1 MNNQSPAIPLFDLN
15 YGTEEEEAVLRVLR
29 SKWLTMGPETEALEH
44 EFSDYF
50 KIKHAVAVSNCTT
63 ALHLANLAVGVKQ
76 GIEVICPSLTFV
88 ATSNSVIYAGG
99 TPVFADIIST
109 DDWTISP
116 HEIEKKINKNTRVII
131 VMHYGGF
138 ACQMDEILNIATTNN
153 IQVIE
158 DAAHC
163 PGSTYKGKKLGSI
176 GNISCFS
183 FFSNKNISTGE
194 GGMICTNNDD
204 YANYIKIIRSHGMTS
219 ATLDRHH
226 GHAYS
231 YDVTDLGYNYRID
244 EIHAALA
251 RCQLKKLETGNEHR
265 RLAATHY
272 KDALSKSD
280 KIKIP
285 FGNYCFPANY
295 HIFPIL
301 LDKSIDRHDL
311 MVFLREKGIQT
322 SIHYP
327 PIHQFS
333 YYKAIMRNQILHN
346 TDFISRHEL
355 TLPMYAG
362 ISDAQIDYVVDALNN
377 FIRETPIPKAK

>member
-1 MNNQSPAIPLFDLN
+1 MNNPNPVIPLFDLN
-15 YGTEEEEAVLRVLR
+15 YGLEEEDATLRVLR

-44 EFSDYF
+44 EFAKYF
-50 KIKHAVAVSNCTT
+50 KVKHAIAVSSCTT

-76 GIEVICPSLTFV
+76 GTEVICPSLTFV

-99 TPVFADIIST
+99 TPVFADITST

-116 HEIEKKINKNTRVII
+116 HEIEKKINKNTRSII

-138 ACQMDEILNIATTNN
+138 ACKMDEIIEIANCYK
-153 IQVIE
+153 IPVIE
-158 DAAHC
+158 DAAHA
-163 PGSTYKGKKLGSI
+163 PGSIYKDRFLGSI
-176 GNISCFS
+176 GDISCFS

-194 GGMICTNNDD
+194 GGIICTNNDD
-204 YANYIKIIRSHGMTS
+204 YANYIKKIRSHGMTS

-251 RCQLKKLETGNEHR
+251 RCQLKKLENGNERR
-265 RLAATHY
+265 RLAATRY
-272 KDALSKSD
+272 KNALSKID
-280 KIKIP
+280 RIKIP
-285 FGNYCFPANY
+285 FGNYCFLANY

-301 LDKSIDRHDL
+301 LDKSINRNSL

-327 PIHQFS
+327 PVHMFS
-333 YYKAIMRNQILHN
+333 YYRAMMGDQILHN
-346 TDFISRHEL
+346 TDFVAQQEL

-362 ISDAQIDYVVDALNN
+362 IADAQIDQVVDALIN
-377 FIRETPIPKAK
+377 FIDRK

>member
-1 MNNQSPAIPLFDLN
+1 MNNPNPVIPLFDLN
-15 YGTEEEEAVLRVLR
+15 YGREEEEAVLRVLR
-29 SKWLTMGPETEALEH
+29 SKWLTMGPETEALEC
-44 EFSDYF
+44 EFAEYF
-50 KIKHAVAVSNCTT
+50 KVKHALAVSSCTT

-76 GIEVICPSLTFV
+76 GTEVICPSLTFV
-88 ATSNSVIYAGG
+88 ATSNSVIYPGG
-99 TPVFADIIST
+99 TPVFADITST

-116 HEIEKKINKNTRVII
+116 HEIEKMINKNTRSII

-138 ACQMDEILNIATTNN
+138 ACKMDEIIEIANRHK
-153 IQVIE
+153 IPVIE
-158 DAAHC
+158 DAAHA
-163 PGSTYKGKKLGSI
+163 PGSMYKDRFLGAI
-176 GNISCFS
+176 GDISCFS

-194 GGMICTNNDD
+194 GGIICTNNDD
-204 YANYIKIIRSHGMTS
+204 YADFIRKIRSHGMTN

-251 RCQLKKLETGNEHR
+251 RCQLNKLKTGNERR
-265 RLAATHY
+265 RLSATHY
-272 KDALSKSD
+272 KDALSKID

-295 HIFPIL
+295 HIFPIF
-301 LDKSIDRHDL
+301 LDKSIDRHSL

-327 PIHQFS
+327 PIHTFS
-333 YYKAIMRNQILHN
+333 FYRDFYGQHN
-346 TDFISRHEL
+346 LPLTEDIAQHEL

-362 ISDAQIDYVVDALNN
+362 ITDAQIDYVVDALIN
-377 FIRETPIPKAK
+377 FIDGK

>member
-1 MNNQSPAIPLFDLN
+1 MSGANPTIPLFDLN
-15 YGTEEEEAVLRVLR
+15 YGREEEEAALRVLR
-29 SKWLTMGPETEALEH
+29 SKWLTMGPETEALEY
-44 EFSDYF
+44 EFAEYL
-50 KIKHAVAVSNCTT
+50 KVKHAIAVSNCTT

-76 GIEVICPSLTFV
+76 GTEVICPALTFV

-99 TPVFADIIST
+99 TPVFADVNST

-116 HEIEKKINKNTRVII
+116 HEIEKKINKKTRAII

-138 ACQMDEILNIATTNN
+138 ACKMDEIIEIANRHK

-158 DAAHC
+158 DAAHA
-163 PGSTYKGKKLGSI
+163 PGSMYKDRFLGAI
-176 GNISCFS
+176 GDISCFS

-194 GGMICTNNDD
+194 GGIICTNNDD
-204 YANYIKIIRSHGMTS
+204 YASYIKKIRSHGMTS

-265 RLAATHY
+265 RLAATRY
-272 KDALSKSD
+272 KDALSKID
-280 KIKIP
+280 RIKIP

-301 LDKSIDRHDL
+301 LDKSIDRNSL
-311 MVFLREKGIQT
+311 MVFLRGKGIQT

-327 PIHQFS
+327 PIHCFNFYQKIFGIQNLPLTES
-333 YYKAIMRNQILHN
+333 VAQ
-346 TDFISRHEL
+346 HEL
-355 TLPMYAG
+355 TLPMYAD
-362 ISDAQIDYVVDALNN
+362 INNEKIDFIIDALHTYSKN
-377 FIRETPIPKAK
+377 T

>member
-1 MNNQSPAIPLFDLN
+1 MNKPNPAIPLFDLN
-15 YGTEEEEAVLRVLR
+15 YGREEEEAVLRVLR
-29 SKWLTMGPETEALEH
+29 SKWLTMGPETEALEY
-44 EFSDYF
+44 EFAEYF
-50 KIKHAVAVSNCTT
+50 KVKHAMAVSSCTT

-76 GIEVICPSLTFV
+76 GTEVICPSLTFV
-88 ATSNSVIYAGG
+88 ATSNSIIYAGG
-99 TPVFADIIST
+99 TPVFADITST

-116 HEIEKKINKNTRVII
+116 HEIEKKINKNTRAII

-138 ACQMDEILNIATTNN
+138 ACKMDEIIEIANRYK
-153 IQVIE
+153 IKVIE
-158 DAAHC
+158 DAAHA
-163 PGSTYKGKKLGSI
+163 PGSMYEDKFLGAI
-176 GNISCFS
+176 GDISCFS

-194 GGMICTNNDD
+194 GGMLCTNNDN
-204 YANYIKIIRSHGMTS
+204 YASHINKIRSHGMTS

-244 EIHAALA
+244 EIHAAFA
-251 RCQLKKLETGNEHR
+251 RCQLKKLKNGNEHR
-265 RLAATHY
+265 RLAATRY
-272 KDALSKSD
+272 KTALSKID

-311 MVFLREKGIQT
+311 MVFLRKKGIQT

-333 YYKAIMRNQILHN
+333 YYKTIMKDQILHN

-355 TLPMYAG
+355 TLPMYSG
-362 ISDAQIDYVVDALNN
+362 ITDAQIDYVVDALIN
-377 FIRETPIPKAK
+377 FIDGK

>member
-1 MNNQSPAIPLFDLN
+1 MNNSNPVIPLFDLN
-15 YGTEEEEAVLRVLR
+15 YGSEEEDAVLRVLR

-44 EFSDYF
+44 EFAEYF
-50 KIKHAVAVSNCTT
+50 KVKHALAVSSCTT
-63 ALHLANLAVGVKQ
+63 ALHLANLAIGVKQ
-76 GIEVICPSLTFV
+76 GTEVICPSLTFV

-99 TPVFADIIST
+99 TPVFADILSVN
-109 DDWTISP
+109 DWTISP
-116 HEIEKKINKNTRVII
+116 YEIEKKINKNTQAII

-138 ACQMDEILNIATTNN
+138 ACKMDEIIEIANRHK

-158 DAAHC
+158 DAAHA
-163 PGSTYKGKKLGSI
+163 PGSSYKDKLLGTI
-176 GNISCFS
+176 GDISCFS

-194 GGMICTNNDD
+194 GGMICTNNDE
-204 YANYIKIIRSHGMTS
+204 YANYIKKIRSHGMTS

-251 RCQLKKLETGNEHR
+251 RCQLKKLEPGNDR
-265 RLAATHY
+265 RRRAATHY
-272 KDALSKSD
+272 KEALSKID

-285 FGNYCFPANY
+285 FGNYCFLANY

-301 LDKSIDRHDL
+301 LDKSIDRHSL
-311 MVFLREKGIQT
+311 MVFMRGKGIQT

-327 PIHQFS
+327 PIHKFN
-333 YYKAIMRNQILHN
+333 YYRTIMGDQIMHN
-346 TDFISRHEL
+346 TDFAARHEL

-362 ISDAQIDYVVDALNN
+362 ISDAQIDYVVDSLIN
-377 FIRETPIPKAK
+377 FIDGK

>member
-1 MNNQSPAIPLFDLN
+1 MNNSHPVIPLFDLN
-15 YGTEEEEAVLRVLR
+15 YGREEEEATLRVLK
-29 SKWLTMGPETEALEH
+29 SKWLTMGPETEALEY
-44 EFSDYF
+44 EFAEYF
-50 KIKHAVAVSNCTT
+50 KVKHAIAVSSCTT

-76 GIEVICPSLTFV
+76 GTEVICPSLTFV

-99 TPVFADIIST
+99 TPVFADITST

-116 HEIEKKINKNTRVII
+116 HEIAKKINKNTGAII

-138 ACQMDEILNIATTNN
+138 ACKMDAIIKIANRYK
-153 IQVIE
+153 IPVIE
-158 DAAHC
+158 DAAHA
-163 PGSTYKGKKLGSI
+163 PGSFYKDRFLGAI
-176 GNISCFS
+176 GDISCFS
-183 FFSNKNISTGE
+183 FFSNKNISSGE
-194 GGMICTNNDD
+194 GGIICTNNDD
-204 YANYIKIIRSHGMTS
+204 YASYIKKIRSHGMTS

-251 RCQLKKLETGNEHR
+251 RCQLKKLETGNER
-265 RLAATHY
+265 RRRAAIRY
-272 KDALSKSD
+272 KDALSKFD
-280 KIKIP
+280 RIRIP

-301 LDKSIDRHDL
+301 LDKSIDRHSL

-327 PIHQFS
+327 PVHMFS
-333 YYKAIMRNQILHN
+333 YYRENHKTTILPLTEEIGMR
-346 TDFISRHEL
+346 EV
-355 TLPMYAG
+355 TLPMFPTITDG
-362 ISDAQIDYVVDALNN
+362 QICLIAEK
-377 FIRETPIPKAK
+377 IRKFFHK

>member
-1 MNNQSPAIPLFDLN
+1 
-15 YGTEEEEAVLRVLR
+15 
-29 SKWLTMGPETEALEH
+29 MGPETEALEN
-44 EFSDYF
+44 EFAKYF
-50 KIKHAVAVSNCTT
+50 KVKYAIAVSSCTT
-63 ALHLANLAVGVKQ
+63 ALHLANLSVGVKQ
-76 GIEVICPSLTFV
+76 GTEVICPSLTFV

-116 HEIEKKINKNTRVII
+116 NEIEKKINKNTRAII

-138 ACQMDEILNIATTNN
+138 ACKMNEIIEIANRYK
-153 IQVIE
+153 IPVIE
-158 DAAHC
+158 DAAHA
-163 PGSTYKGKKLGSI
+163 PGSMYKDRFLGAI
-176 GNISCFS
+176 GDISCFS

-194 GGMICTNNDD
+194 GGVICTNNDD
-204 YANYIKIIRSHGMTS
+204 YANYIKRIRSHGMTS

-251 RCQLKKLETGNEHR
+251 RCQLKKLETGNERR
-265 RLAATHY
+265 RLAATSY
-272 KDALSKSD
+272 KDALSKID
-280 KIKIP
+280 KIKVP

-301 LDKSIDRHDL
+301 LDKSINRNSL

-327 PIHQFS
+327 PVHMFS
-333 YYKAIMRNQILHN
+333 YYRTIMGDQILHH
-346 TDFISRHEL
+346 TDFVARHEL
-355 TLPMYAG
+355 TLPMYADITNEQINF
-362 ISDAQIDYVVDALNN
+362 ISDALHAYCKN
-377 FIRETPIPKAK
+377 T

>member
-116 HEIEKKINKNTRVII
+116 HEIEKKINKNTRAII

-163 PGSTYKGKKLGSI
+163 PGSIYKGKKLGSI

-204 YANYIKIIRSHGMTS
+204 YAN
-219 ATLDRHH
+219 
-226 GHAYS
+226 
-231 YDVTDLGYNYRID
+231 
-244 EIHAALA
+244 
-251 RCQLKKLETGNEHR
+251 
-265 RLAATHY
+265 
-272 KDALSKSD
+272 
-280 KIKIP
+280 
-285 FGNYCFPANY
+285 
-295 HIFPIL
+295 
-301 LDKSIDRHDL
+301 
-311 MVFLREKGIQT
+311 
-322 SIHYP
+322 
-327 PIHQFS
+327 
-333 YYKAIMRNQILHN
+333 
-346 TDFISRHEL
+346 
-355 TLPMYAG
+355 
-362 ISDAQIDYVVDALNN
+362 
-377 FIRETPIPKAK
+377 